1 MNKLRNEREVTT
13 DTTEIH
19 RIIKNT
25 KSNYM
30 STNWTTQKKWINS
43 QKHNPPRLNHEK
55 IENLN
60 RQITNNEME
69 SVMKNCP
76 APNKSPGPWFHW

>member
-30 STNWTTQKKWINS
+30 STNWTT
-43 QKHNPPRLNHEK
+43 
-55 IENLN
+55 
-60 RQITNNEME
+60 
-69 SVMKNCP
+69 
-76 APNKSPGPWFHW
+76 